1 MGGVLSCIGPASVG
15 ERDKLKSRGAV
26 CSTSKRFLLGMRYW
40 KHLGQHISPVDE
52 AALCSLKEQNTARE
66 DIHSLYGFNS
76 TIQSLLAYILCCYI
90 GQEFSRGEGCGDKR
104 CF

>member
-1 MGGVLSCIGPASVG
+1 MQYQQEIFIGYEVY
-15 ERDKLKSRGAV
+15 R
-26 CSTSKRFLLGMRYW
+26 

-104 CF
+104 CFLFCFSLA